1 MDSMHLCLTSTYFE
15 FSTTANTTSSYKE
28 QLRAPLFPVLWLK
41 YIVMQNIEEQAL
53 GTYNET
59 FPLWLRYVDDVR
71 SLLCTKTKSMNSMN
85 TWTDRI
91 LAPTLLR
98 RLKRTFLDFL
108 VTHENNTL
116 RNTQNT
122 NTRWQTTWP
131 NVLQSYFIQSDYGT
145 VRYGMIIA
153 NSALR
158 VSLAI
163 YHLISN
169 CFMAVG
175 HVSEY
180 HLLTIWFELQ
190 PLSLY
195 TPL

>member
-1 MDSMHLCLTSTYFE
+1 MHENKIDEFHEHLNRQNTSTHF
-15 FSTTANTTSSYKE
+15 TKE
-28 QLRAPLFPVLWLK
+28 
-41 YIVMQNIEEQAL
+41 IEENFSRFL
-53 GTYNET
+53 GNTRKQH
-59 FPLWLRYVDDVR
+59 F
-71 SLLCTKTKSMNSMN
+71 TKHCLQK
-85 TWTDRI
+85 
-91 LAPTLLR
+91 
-98 RLKRTFLDFL
+98 
-108 VTHENNTL
+108 
-116 RNTQNT
+116 T

-180 HLLTIWFELQ
+180 HLLTVWFELQ
-190 PLSLY
+190 PLRLY